1 MISIDLRF
9 IHYLGAK
16 VRLFGDKRLFT
27 SYHNMFKIS
36 ENNNKIGLATPRF
49 TGSLDLSYYI
59 SRTRLFFQ
67 RSGQITIYAPHHKAW
82 QVLFGKN
89 LYQEKHH
96 RQSAIFHQLIK
107 RFQHVTVIACLV
119 LAIAPPFCC

>member
-36 ENNNKIGLATPRF
+36 ENNRIWFSISLIGLLAF
-49 TGSLDLSYYI
+49 SYTLLQNLLQVI
-59 SRTRLFFQ
+59 SRTHSQLLILARWVVMFDSDLLSSVQISLSFLFC
-67 RSGQITIYAPHHKAW
+67 RI
-82 QVLFGKN
+82 
-89 LYQEKHH
+89 
-96 RQSAIFHQLIK
+96 R
-107 RFQHVTVIACLV
+107 
-119 LAIAPPFCC
+119 